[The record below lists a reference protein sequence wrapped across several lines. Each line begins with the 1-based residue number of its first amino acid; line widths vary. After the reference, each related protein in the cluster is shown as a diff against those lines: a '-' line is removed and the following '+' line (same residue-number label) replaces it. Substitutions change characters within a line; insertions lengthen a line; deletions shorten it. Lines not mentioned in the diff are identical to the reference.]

1 MEKSQR
7 AGRASDSSPAACSVV
22 YTVEFNDMIY
32 ESSFY
37 TVSIHRTKHGAV
49 RAMQKLKTEMFM
61 GEFWSMEQEWSAF
74 RFGKLRI
81 QE

>member
-1 MEKSQR
+1 
-7 AGRASDSSPAACSVV
+7 
-22 YTVEFNDMIY
+22 MIY

>member
-1 MEKSQR
+1 MSKETTTEPKVDSI
-7 AGRASDSSPAACSVV
+7 AGSVV
-22 YTVEFNDMIY
+22 YTVQFNDMIY

-37 TVSIHRTKHGAV
+37 TVSIHKTKAGAV

-61 GEFWSMEQEWSAF
+61 GEFWNMEQEWSAF
-74 RFGKLRI
+74 RYGKLRI